1 MRLTPSEAKRP
12 AEHET
17 YKMGEIVNLN
27 KVRKQRRRQAHGAT
41 ALENRARHG
50 RTKATLAKLDQ
61 QARRDRDAVED
72 KRLDDRPKQGP
83 RGE

>member
-1 MRLTPSEAKRP
+1 
-12 AEHET
+12 
-17 YKMGEIVNLN
+17 MGEIVNLN

-61 QARRDRDAVED
+61 RARRERAALED
-72 KRLDDRPKQGP
+72 KRLDDRPRQGP
-83 RGE
+83 QGE

>member
-1 MRLTPSEAKRP
+1 
-12 AEHET
+12 
-17 YKMGEIVNLN
+17 MGEIVNLN
-27 KVRKQRRRQAHGAT
+27 KVRKQRRRQADDAT

-61 QARRDRDAVED
+61 RARRERDALEG
-72 KRLDDRPKQGP
+72 KYLDHRPRQGP